1 MEIYKALGTF
11 VGQQESGRHFHAARV
26 AQTCADYLLTLE
38 GPHRMAEAH
47 ATFQAARKKAIEAN
61 TPSAL
66 LHRYQDGHT
75 VPGNTHSRAATLID
89 NIVDALSG
97 KEWNAD
103 TVGVVA
109 DLLVAQGYE
118 MKGVG
123 EDE

>member
-11 VGQQESGRHFHAARV
+11 VGQHEHCEDDLAYRIATRCFG
-26 AQTCADYLLTLE
+26 DLLTLE
-38 GPHRMAEAH
+38 GPHRVEEASK
-47 ATFQAARKKAIEAN
+47 TFQVARRESAVAN

-66 LHRYQDGHT
+66 LHRYQDGHS
-75 VPGNTHSRAATLID
+75 VPGNTHRRAATLID

-118 MKGVG
+118 MKGVD